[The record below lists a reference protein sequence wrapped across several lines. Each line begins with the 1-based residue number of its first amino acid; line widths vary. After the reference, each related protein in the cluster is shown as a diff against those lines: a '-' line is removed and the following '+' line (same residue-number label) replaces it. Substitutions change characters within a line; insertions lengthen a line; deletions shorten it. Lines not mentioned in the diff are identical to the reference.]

1 MILAQR
7 AKPDVHTALEEILH
21 AASHGL
27 GAVLALIALVLLVAK
42 AAVVGGPKEILAVSI
57 FAISAFLLYLCST
70 IYHSA
75 YQSRFQPFLETF
87 DHSAIYIKIAGS
99 YTPFALLILSPV
111 SGTMIL
117 ILVWL
122 LAIAGITLKF
132 LARYLSDMRKYD
144 TLSLIGYLAMGWL
157 GIFVVGELWS
167 GLPRAG
173 FFWLV
178 AGGLCFT
185 VGAGFFAWKSRAFTH
200 TIFHMFVLAGSVCH
214 FISVYEYVLPATT
227 A

>member
-1 MILAQR
+1 
-7 AKPDVHTALEEILH
+7 
-21 AASHGL
+21 
-27 GAVLALIALVLLVAK
+27 
-42 AAVVGGPKEILAVSI
+42 
-57 FAISAFLLYLCST
+57 
-70 IYHSA
+70 
-75 YQSRFQPFLETF
+75 
-87 DHSAIYIKIAGS
+87 
-99 YTPFALLILSPV
+99 
-111 SGTMIL
+111 
-117 ILVWL
+117 
-122 LAIAGITLKF
+122 
-132 LARYLSDMRKYD
+132 MRKYD